1 MAKDYY
7 EILGVSKSASQDE
20 LKKAYRKLAMKYHP
34 DKNSGDKEA
43 ETKFKEISEA
53 YDILKD
59 EQKRAA
65 YDQMGHAAFAA
76 GGGANPGGF
85 GGGFHPGDAGG
96 FGDIFEEMFSE
107 FMGGGGAPGGGRNRR
122 TSAAEAQMR
131 GSDLR
136 YNMEITLEEAFKG
149 LKKKIK
155 VSTHG
160 KCDDCSG
167 SGAAKGSKPATC
179 SVCNGRGKVRAQQG
193 FFTIE
198 RTCHGCHGIG
208 QEIKDPCKKCH
219 GSGRIRKEKTLSANV
234 PAGIEDGSRIRL
246 AGEGEAGLRGG
257 PAGDLYIFLH
267 IKPNKFFERHG
278 NDIYCQVPIPMVTA
292 ALGGDI
298 EVPTIDAGKSRV
310 KIPAGTQ
317 SGKQFRLKDKGMS
330 ILRTGRRGNMFIQ
343 AMVETPTNLS
353 KKQKDL
359 LQEFSGLEKKSHSSP
374 QSEGFFTKVKDFW
387 KDMKD

>member
-1 MAKDYY
+1 MAKDFY
-7 EILGVSKSASQDE
+7 ETLGVSKSATQDE
-20 LKKAYRKLAMKYHP
+20 LKKAYRKLAMQYHP
-34 DKNSGDKEA
+34 DKNPDDKEA
-43 ETKFKEISEA
+43 ETKFKEINEA

-65 YDQMGHAAFAA
+65 YDQFGHTAFS
-76 GGGANPGGF
+76 GGGGGPGHGA
-85 GGGFHPGDAGG
+85 GGFHGFHSGDAGG

-107 FMGGGGAPGGGRNRR
+107 FMGGRAGPGGRNQR
-122 TSAAEAQMR
+122 AAEAQMR

-136 YNMEITLEEAFKG
+136 YNLEITLEEAFKG
-149 LKKKIK
+149 LKKGIK
-155 VSTHG
+155 VASHG
-160 KCDDCSG
+160 TCGTCDG
-167 SGAAKGSKPATC
+167 SGAAKGSKPETC
-179 SVCNGRGKVRAQQG
+179 STCHGRGKVRAQQG

-198 RTCHGCHGIG
+198 RTCHSCHGMG
-208 QEIKDPCKKCH
+208 QEIKDPCKTCH
-219 GSGRIRKEKTLSANV
+219 GSGRVRKEKTLSANI

-257 PAGDLYIFLH
+257 PPGDLYIFLH
-267 IKPNKFFERHG
+267 IKPHKFFERHG

-292 ALGGDI
+292 TLGGDVD
-298 EVPTIDAGKSRV
+298 VPTIDGSKSRV

-330 ILRTGRRGNMFIQ
+330 IMRSTRRGSMYIQ

-353 KKQKDL
+353 KKQREL
-359 LQEFSGLEKKSHSSP
+359 LEEFGGLEKKSHSSP
-374 QSEGFFTKVKDFW
+374 QSEGFFSKVKDFW